1 MNALVRLV
9 SITVCHSAALS
20 VSGDLRM
27 LMPALL
33 TRISRRPCRAAALSI
48 SARQDV
54 SLVTS
59 TSVNSASPPACAMRR
74 TAASPFLALRPAS
87 TTMAPAEAR
96 PSAIP
101 SPMPPLPPVTIATWS
116 ERSNKL
122 MGFPRCDEVRAP
134 VYVRQPGQGNRTT
147 IGSRRE
153 SDNPEAK
160 MLDAPLQF
168 DQLRRRERITVLRR
182 GLNDDQPRTATA
194 GLMGPLR

>member
-9 SITVCHSAALS
+9 SIRVCHSAALS
-20 VSGDLRM
+20 MSGDLRM

-33 TRISRRPCRAAALSI
+33 TRISRRPCRAVALSI
-48 SARQDV
+48 SARQEV

-59 TSVNSASPPACAMRR
+59 TSVNSAWPPARAMLC
-74 TAASPFLALRPAS
+74 TAVSPFLALRPAS
-87 TTMAPAEAR
+87 TTVAPADAR

-101 SPMPPLPPVTIATWS
+101 SPMPPLPPVTIATRS

-134 VYVRQPGQGNRTT
+134 VYVRGPGQGNQRT

-153 SDNPEAK
+153 TDNPDAE

-168 DQLRRRERITVLRR
+168 DQLRRRERITVRLK
-182 GLNDDQPRTATA
+182 
-194 GLMGPLR
+194 

>member
-20 VSGDLRM
+20 ISGGLRM

-33 TRISRRPCRAAALSI
+33 TRISRRPWRAAALSI

-59 TSVNSASPPACAMRR
+59 TSENSASPPACAMRR
-74 TAASPFLALRPAS
+74 QVVSPFLASRRAS
-87 TTMAPAEAR
+87 TTIAPADAR

-101 SPMPPLPPVTIATWS
+101 SPMPPLPPVTIATRS
-116 ERSNKL
+116 ERTNKL
-122 MGFPRCDEVRAP
+122 MGFPRYDEVRAP
-134 VYVRQPGQGNRTT
+134 VYVRRPGQGNRRS

-153 SDNPEAK
+153 SDNPDARTP
-160 MLDAPLQF
+160 DAPPQF
-168 DQLRRRERITVLRR
+168 DQLRQAEAIA
-182 GLNDDQPRTATA
+182 AT
-194 GLMGPLR
+194 